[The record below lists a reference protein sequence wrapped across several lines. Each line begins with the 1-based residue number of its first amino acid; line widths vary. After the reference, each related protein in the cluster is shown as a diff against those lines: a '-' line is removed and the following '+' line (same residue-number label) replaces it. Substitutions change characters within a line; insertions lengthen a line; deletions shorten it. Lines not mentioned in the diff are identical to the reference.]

1 MFKKWLTIHEIKK
14 RIEKKESDSIYTKEE
29 IEYILAENAYLKK
42 LHALV
47 QEKNQKN
54 QK

>member
-1 MFKKWLTIHEIKK
+1 MSKKEKEIKNILK
-14 RIEKKESDSIYTKEE
+14 SKDNKPSYTKEE
-29 IEYILAENAYLKK
+29 IEYILAENEYLKK